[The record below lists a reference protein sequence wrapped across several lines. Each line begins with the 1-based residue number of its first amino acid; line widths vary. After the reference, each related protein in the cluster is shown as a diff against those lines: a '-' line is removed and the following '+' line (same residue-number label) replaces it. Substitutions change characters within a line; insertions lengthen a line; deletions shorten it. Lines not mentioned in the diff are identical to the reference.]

1 MLSLEF
7 LATGGGHSREGP
19 PDSKFWRSDPSRLF
33 AFLRN
38 TYQFFATLS
47 DNDNCNESDL
57 IWNLES
63 RYAGWSYGLGESCI
77 CGRWPLS
84 TRQNPHPRCL
94 PSAPTLLFPQLL
106 VDVVGLRM
114 NFRTLRR
121 LYS

>member
-1 MLSLEF
+1 MWSLEF
-7 LATGGGHSREGP
+7 LATGGGCTHSREGP
-19 PDSKFWRSDPSRLF
+19 LDSKLWRSDPSHLS

-47 DNDNCNESDL
+47 DNDNCNGSDL

-94 PSAPTLLFPQLL
+94 PSGPTLLFPQLL

-114 NFRTLRR
+114 NLRTP
-121 LYS
+121 